1 MHTLSTPSQAE
12 IKCAV
17 LSVENQMKNE
27 GTQNDPTTN
36 INSSTDNKQTIASI
50 IAAQNQE
57 INNSRQSNLA
67 SALQLG
73 NTKNTINNVAATQ
86 IVSVTPVHL
95 KQCKT
100 EPGLPVNAP
109 PSQVHDVLNVDM
121 KPSSPS
127 FVGQPPVLQPI
138 LNHTNV
144 EVSNSHT
151 NVTSATPPLISTT
164 AAPIA
169 KTKVN
174 CTNLP
179 SLPGTIAGFQT
190 IVIKQD
196 PGMRPCNSVST
207 IPLLSIEERLP
218 STNSSALAPGPV
230 VARLVHGSQYLSF
243 CNIAANST
251 TSSATKPITAAVQ
264 NFRVQGGNICPQV
277 LSTSTIKVINST
289 PVSAIADTRYVLINF
304 PLNYKCMIYVF

>member
-1 MHTLSTPSQAE
+1 MHSLAPNQPE
-12 IKCAV
+12 IKCTV
-17 LSVENQMKNE
+17 LSLENQSKAE
-27 GTQNDPTTN
+27 VTQNDATSN
-36 INSSTDNKQTIASI
+36 INTSTDNKQTIASI

-57 INNSRQSNLA
+57 INNSRQPTLA
-67 SALQLG
+67 SALQLANAKSTVG
-73 NTKNTINNVAATQ
+73 NVTATQ
-86 IVSVTPVHL
+86 IVSVTPVQL
-95 KQCKT
+95 KPVKT
-100 EPGLPVNAP
+100 DPGLSVNPA

-138 LNHTNV
+138 LSHNV

-151 NVTSATPPLISTT
+151 SVTSTAPPMISTT
-164 AAPIA
+164 AASIA

-174 CTNLP
+174 CANLP
-179 SLPGTIAGFQT
+179 GLPGAIAGFQT
-190 IVIKQD
+190 IVIKQE
-196 PGMRPCNSVST
+196 PGLRPCNGVST

-218 STNSSALAPGPV
+218 STNPSAINPGPV

-264 NFRVQGGNICPQV
+264 NFRVQGGNICQQV

-289 PVSAIADTRYVLINF
+289 PVSAITDTR
-304 PLNYKCMIYVF
+304 